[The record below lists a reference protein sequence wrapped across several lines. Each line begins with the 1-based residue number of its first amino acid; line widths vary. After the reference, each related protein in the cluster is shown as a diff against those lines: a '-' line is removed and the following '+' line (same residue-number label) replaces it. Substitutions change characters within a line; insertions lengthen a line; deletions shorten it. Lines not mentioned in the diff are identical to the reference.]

1 MKLKKKKP
9 MIYAQETTQV
19 PSETNQNFT
28 PASYYN
34 MYGTE
39 GREYLPNIFFNIDE
53 EELRQHNI
61 DKGQDESG
69 SYYTTAVGKTLFPGT
84 KGRRINLM
92 SGYENYANLYNQVYN
107 PDEMIGSDY
116 IKNLHQ
122 NPGELFSAALE
133 YGNLGKIIPRSN
145 NDRTKGFRYDFKP
158 DELSIGRNDL
168 VNDTKMR
175 NLLIKSRARFDENGN
190 FISLLRSDGTDIKL
204 NDDQKRSIETYVRN
218 RTLQDYVTQGKDKNE
233 LRDFRPPEKIETKLP
248 SMIDT
253 EIDSV
258 GTDIKQIDLDKSKE
272 IMEGRWDF
280 SVQPPTKKPVLN
292 PENKVDMKDVSV
304 KGGDQNVGEVIDGG
318 DGDGEGD
325 GVGDSTIEN
334 TDDAIS
340 TEEREIPSD
349 TEGGFSVGG
358 TDYESEDAARDA
370 LKSKPQSQLSDDEYD
385 FLYSYEPKSRTGSN
399 GMKLNKY
406 SKGGKITLKKT
417 KK

>member
-1 MKLKKKKP
+1 
-9 MIYAQETTQV
+9 MIYAQETSQV
-19 PSETNQNFT
+19 PSETKKKFI

-39 GREYLPNIFFNIDE
+39 GREYLPNIFFNISGD
-53 EELRQHNI
+53 ELRQHNI
-61 DKGQDESG
+61 DKGQREGG
-69 SYYTTAVGKTLFPGT
+69 SIYTTAVGKTLFPGT

-122 NPGELFSAALE
+122 NPGDLFSQSLE
-133 YGNLGKIIPRSN
+133 YGNLGKIIPRFEG
-145 NDRTKGFRYDFKP
+145 DRTEGFRYDFKQN
-158 DELSIGRNDL
+158 ELKYDIANDPE
-168 VNDTKMR
+168 MR
-175 NLLIKSRARFDENGN
+175 NLLTNSRARFDENGN
-190 FISLLRSDGTDIKL
+190 FLSLLRGDGTNIKL

-218 RTLQDYVTQGKDKNE
+218 KSLQDYVTQGKDRNE
-233 LRDFRPPEKIETKLP
+233 LREFRPSEKIETKLP
-248 SMIDT
+248 SMINT

-258 GTDIKQIDLDKSKE
+258 GTDIKQIDLDESKE

-280 SVQPPTKKPVLN
+280 SVQPPTKRPVLN
-292 PENKVDMKDVSV
+292 PNNKEDMKKVSV
-304 KGGDQNVGEVIDGG
+304 KDGKQNVGDVIDADG
-318 DGDGEGD
+318 DGGDGEGD
-325 GVGDSTIEN
+325 GVGDGEGDTTIEN

-385 FLYSYEPKSRTGSN
+385 FLYSYDPKSRTGAS